1 MLGVFFIHKILTNHY
16 FQLIISTPVQF
27 WVAWTFLYGAYK
39 SLKSKTADMNTLVSI
54 GTLSAYFYSFFVTFN
69 PNFFISK
76 GIEANVYFETS
87 VIVIVLVL
95 LGRYLESSAKSKTNQ
110 AIKELIK
117 LQVKTATLIEDG
129 IEKEVSV
136 DSLQVGNIVLVHS
149 AEKIPIDGLIIKGS
163 SNVDESM
170 ITGESLPLLK
180 SAGNTVIGG
189 TININGSFEMS
200 VTKTSKD
207 TVLSHIIKLVEDAQN
222 SKAPIQNTVNLIT
235 SYFVPVVI
243 SIAILTFLFWTLIF
257 GNFTLGLLNSVAV
270 LVIACPCALGLAT
283 PTAIIVATG
292 TGAKLGILIKDAKT
306 LEFAGKINSIVFDKT
321 GTLTKGKPELTDII
335 AIDYTE
341 NHILSI
347 LASIERKS
355 EHPLAKAILEKAK
368 KKSINI
374 LDSNNFEELS
384 GKGIKANIGNKSYLL
399 GNFSLLLEEEIILS
413 YEINKQVETFL
424 NEGKTIMFL
433 AENRNVIG
441 IVALADVIKDNARRV
456 ISSLKRKGID
466 VSMITGDNKFT
477 AKTIAKSVGIETVF
491 SEVLPSHKADFI
503 KKLKSDGKI
512 VAMVGDGINDAP
524 ALAQADLG
532 IAMASGTDI
541 AIESSDITL
550 MNSDLESVLNVIEL
564 SQRTMKIIK
573 QNLFWAF
580 IYNVIGIPI
589 AAGVLYSLG
598 ILLNPMIGA
607 AAMGLSS
614 VSVVTNSLRLKKLF

>member
-27 WVAWTFLYGAYK
+27 WVAWTFLNGAYK
-39 SLKSKTADMNTLVSI
+39 SLKAKTADMNTLVTV
-54 GTLSAYFYSFFVTFN
+54 GTLSAYFYSLFITFN

-76 GIEANVYFETS
+76 GIEAHVYFETS

-95 LGRYLESSAKSKTNQ
+95 LGRYLESSAKTKTNQ

-117 LQVKTATLIEDG
+117 LQPQTATLIQNG
-129 IEKEVSV
+129 LEKEVPV
-136 DSLQVGNIVLVHS
+136 ESLQIGNVILVHS
-149 AEKIPIDGLIIKGS
+149 GEKIPIDGFIIKGS

-170 ITGESLPLLK
+170 ITGESIPLVK
-180 SAGNTVIGG
+180 SVGNTVIGG
-189 TININGSFEMS
+189 TINISGSFEMS

-207 TVLSHIIKLVEDAQN
+207 TVLSNIIKLVEDAQN
-222 SKAPIQNTVNLIT
+222 SKAPIQNIVNTVT

-243 SIAILTFLFWTLIF
+243 TIAILTFLFWTFIF

-283 PTAIIVATG
+283 PTAIIVSTG
-292 TGAKLGILIKDAKT
+292 TGARLGILVKDAKT

-321 GTLTKGKPELTDII
+321 GTLTKGKPEVTDIV
-335 AIDYTE
+335 AIKYTE
-341 NHILSI
+341 KQILSI

-355 EHPLAKAILEKAK
+355 EHPLAKAIIEKAIK
-368 KKSINI
+368 NSIN
-374 LDSNNFEELS
+374 LVDTEHFEELS
-384 GKGIKANIGNKSYLL
+384 GKGIKASIKNKSYLL
-399 GNFSLLLEEEIILS
+399 GNFSLLLEEEIMIS
-413 YEINKQVETFL
+413 YEINRQVETFL

-433 AENRNVIG
+433 TENKNVIG
-441 IVALADVIKDNARRV
+441 IVALADVVKENARYV
-456 ISSLKRKGID
+456 ISELKRKCID

-477 AKTIAKSVGIETVF
+477 ANTIAKSIGIETVF
-491 SEVLPSHKADFI
+491 SEVLPSHKSDFI
-503 KKLKSDGKI
+503 KQLKSDGKI

-550 MNSDLESVLNVIEL
+550 MNSDLESVVHAIEL
-564 SQRTMKIIK
+564 SQKTMKIIK

-589 AAGVLYSLG
+589 AAGVLYPLG
-598 ILLNPMIGA
+598 ILLNPIIGA

-614 VSVVTNSLRLKKLF
+614 VSVVTNSLRLKRLL